1 MLAQAKY
8 DTRTVSDALWRPF
21 PEAAR

>member
-8 DTRTVSDALWRPF
+8 DNRTVSDALWRTFLGPQ
-21 PEAAR
+21 